1 MSNTFWMVYGLHQR
15 SPTVRHKTERS
26 AVEEASRLARINPG
40 VQFFVLE
47 ATHNIVKR
55 DVDVTPLGRAALY
68 DTPDFSRPDYDDGI
82 PF

>member
-15 SPTVRHKTERS
+15 GPTFRHKTERS
-26 AVEEASRLARINPG
+26 AVDEASRLARQNPD

-55 DVDVTPLGRAALY
+55 DVDIVRLGRAAQT
-68 DTPDFSRPDYDDGI
+68 DRSYDDEI